1 MNGKGD
7 VTFALMDNALSPLSM
22 HFCISRALAVTTAT
36 VVTVCIVQASSG
48 KPLSPHAP
56 VTSA

>member
-1 MNGKGD
+1 
-7 VTFALMDNALSPLSM
+7 LMDNALSPLSM